1 MTESADYV
9 QFAPALRKFFEC
21 IHLRVNTRCG
31 FAVQASR
38 KKPPQFLMASVSAT
52 ASTASRIIALRDTP
66 LYAVA
71 HIAHWQAALSLLSS
85 AKSPLSVQK
94 YAGKYHTIRRRPAKN
109 HAIRKLSRLQR
120 VVDAEHRTLALLA
133 CRYFPRARCR
143 VTGRCR
149 QVVSVRLQMVAVAS
163 HKRVRPD

>member
-85 AKSPLSVQK
+85 AKSTLSAQK
-94 YAGKYHTIRRRPAKN
+94 YAGKYHTIRRHRQKTTQSASHRDCSVWLTQN
-109 HAIRKLSRLQR
+109 IGSLHCWR
-120 VVDAEHRTLALLA
+120 VATFRVLDAESLD
-133 CRYFPRARCR
+133 
-143 VTGRCR
+143 
-149 QVVSVRLQMVAVAS
+149 AVARLS
-163 HKRVRPD
+163 ACDYKWLRSRPTSV